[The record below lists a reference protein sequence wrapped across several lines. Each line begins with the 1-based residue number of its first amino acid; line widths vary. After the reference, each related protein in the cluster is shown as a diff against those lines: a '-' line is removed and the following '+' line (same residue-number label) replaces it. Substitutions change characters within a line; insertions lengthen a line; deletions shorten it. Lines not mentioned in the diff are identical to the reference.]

1 MSNRLESLHSKSA
14 KPALKF
20 KPKVV
25 ARKSKE
31 DREKD
36 AREIK
41 TEEKPRTPATRGRG
55 GARGGRGGRA
65 AAALAGTHMV
75 SAGPLSMGSVAL
87 SELKSTRMSY
97 HGHGG
102 GTFNASDDLGST
114 AVLAKMTLKAR
125 SNVPAGGADSDE
137 EDHKAARIN
146 MNKEYAYED
155 SETILFPVRPEKDAE
170 ATPEAAL
177 TASESVLASLS
188 APQSRAQSR
197 ALTVD
202 SVKSEPEDGVA
213 PDLPPIADVAGDLAR
228 AEYDRLIDDQR
239 SIIDLLSSKLGQIK
253 TEDEAALSDKLPTQ
267 EQNKTP
273 TEPDQ
278 KFLVFQMPQI
288 KPEEHTNLE
297 TKSPFANA
305 NTLIFN
311 GQVGNINIHKSGKIS
326 ITMNDGSVFDCS
338 KGTSPSFLQ
347 EVYMLDSLAA
357 KKTPEE
363 LETNNDI
370 FNANNV
376 KVGGDIYRLGEV
388 VGKIVAQPNI

>member
-1 MSNRLESLHSKSA
+1 MSNRLESLHSKTA

-20 KPKVV
+20 KPKAV

-75 SAGPLSMGSVAL
+75 SAGPLSLGSVAL

-97 HGHGG
+97 HSHG

-125 SNVPAGGADSDE
+125 SNVPTGGADSDE

-155 SETILFPVRPEKDAE
+155 SETILFPVRPEKDVE

-177 TASESVLASLS
+177 TASESALAVLS

-197 ALTVD
+197 ALTAD

-213 PDLPPIADVAGDLAR
+213 SDLPPIADVAGDLAR

-239 SIIDLLSSKLGQIK
+239 SIIDLLSTKLGQIK
-253 TEDEAALSDKLPTQ
+253 TEDALAPAAEASTVA
-267 EQNKTP
+267 
-273 TEPDQ
+273 DQ
-278 KFLVFQMPQI
+278 RFLVFQMPQI
-288 KPEEHTNLE
+288 QPEKLENME
-297 TKSPFANA
+297 TKSPFANSNA
-305 NTLIFN
+305 LIFN
-311 GQVGNINIHKSGKIS
+311 GQVGNLNIHKSGKIS
-326 ITMNDGSVFDCS
+326 ITMNDGSVLDCY

-363 LETNNDI
+363 LENNNDVY
-370 FNANNV
+370 NANNV

-388 VGKIVAQPNI
+388 VGKIVAQPSI

>member
-1 MSNRLESLHSKSA
+1 MSNRLESLHSKTA

-20 KPKVV
+20 KPKAV

-55 GARGGRGGRA
+55 GSRGGRGGRA

-75 SAGPLSMGSVAL
+75 SAGPLSLGSVAL

-97 HGHGG
+97 HSHG

-125 SNVPAGGADSDE
+125 SNVPTGGADSDE

-155 SETILFPVRPEKDAE
+155 SETILFPVRPGKDIE

-177 TASESVLASLS
+177 TASESALALLS

-202 SVKSEPEDGVA
+202 SVKSEPNDDVA
-213 PDLPPIADVAGDLAR
+213 NDLPPIADVAGDLAR

-239 SIIDLLSSKLGQIK
+239 SIIDLLSTKLGQIK
-253 TEDEAALSDKLPTQ
+253 TEDKVAPSEENLASSEGSA
-267 EQNKTP
+267 
-273 TEPDQ
+273 DQ
-278 KFLVFQMPQI
+278 KFLVFQLPQI
-288 KPEEHTNLE
+288 QPEELKNIE
-297 TKSPFANA
+297 TKSPFANTNA
-305 NTLIFN
+305 LVFN
-311 GQVGNINIHKSGKIS
+311 GQVGGLNIHKSGKIS
-326 ITMNDGSVFDCS
+326 ITMNDGSVLDCY

-357 KKTPEE
+357 RKTPEE
-363 LETNNDI
+363 LENNNDVY
-370 FNANNV
+370 NANNV

-388 VGKIVAQPNI
+388 VGKIVAQPSL